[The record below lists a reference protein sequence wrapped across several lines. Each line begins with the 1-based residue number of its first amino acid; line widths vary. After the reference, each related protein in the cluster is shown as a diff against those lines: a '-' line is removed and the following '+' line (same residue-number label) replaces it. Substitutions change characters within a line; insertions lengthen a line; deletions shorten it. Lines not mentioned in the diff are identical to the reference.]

1 VFINGEDIGLGLGSF
16 LKSPTLV
23 FRFWGEKEEAK
34 FQGRVKGM
42 QNGFCRKEK
51 PLM

>member
-16 LKSPTLV
+16 PKSPTLV

-34 FQGRVKGM
+34 FQGRVRACKM
-42 QNGFCRKEK
+42 VSVEK
-51 PLM
+51 RNL